1 MLVGRSTAGRLFG
14 SRGPTMKEERLHLS
28 DDAEPAL
35 LDLLAALERIGY
47 DFVPVTPA
55 THARVI
61 ARPSKREAKTIR
73 DVFGWSLPFSPT
85 FLPAEL
91 LEPLERAG
99 LVRAEDGLLK
109 IGIRVGR
116 MHGRLIIHSAY
127 PTIEEDAVFFSPDTL
142 RFADFVRDE
151 LLRTANVKRL
161 VDIGTGAGSG
171 AISAAAVLPGAR
183 LTLCDINP
191 LALRIARINAHHSG
205 IEVETVEGGLEAVK
219 GGFDAAIANPPFM
232 VDDEGR
238 TYRDGG
244 DMHGGRVSV
253 DWAVAAASRLSPG
266 GRLILYTG
274 SAIVEGRDQ
283 LRSALEREVAMLGCT
298 VRYRELDPDIYGEEL
313 EGSSYA
319 DVERIAA
326 VGAVIERPS

>member
-1 MLVGRSTAGRLFG
+1 ME
-14 SRGPTMKEERLHLS
+14 EERLQLS
-28 DDAEPAL
+28 NEAEPAL
-35 LDLLAALERIGY
+35 LDLLAVLERTGY

-55 THARVI
+55 THARVV
-61 ARPSKREAKTIR
+61 ARPDKQQAGNVR
-73 DVFGWSLPFSPT
+73 DVFGWSLPFAPAV
-85 FLPAEL
+85 LPAEM
-91 LEPLERAG
+91 LEPLDRAG
-99 LVRAEDGLLK
+99 LVQAEGGLLK
-109 IGIRVGR
+109 SRIRVGR
-116 MHGRLIIHSAY
+116 LHEQLIVHSAY

-151 LLRTANVKRL
+151 LLHVANVKRL
-161 VDIGTGAGSG
+161 VDIGAGAGSG

-205 IEVETVEGGLEAVK
+205 LEVETVEGGLEAVR
-219 GGFDAAIANPPFM
+219 GDFDVAIANPPFM
-232 VDDEGR
+232 VDEDGR

-244 DMHGGRVSV
+244 EMHGGRVSV
-253 DWAVAAASRLSPG
+253 DWAVAAAKRLSPG

-283 LRSALEREVAMLGCT
+283 VRAALEREVEALGCSL
-298 VRYRELDPDIYGEEL
+298 RYRELDPDIYGEEL
-313 EGSSYA
+313 EKSSYA

-326 VGAVIERPS
+326 VGAVVERPC